1 MFASFN
7 LVLPSHSGIQG
18 LYTNLILGVPLKPML
33 AKPTKAI
40 SEVLDRFENKR
51 FTCEY
56 KYDGERAQIH
66 FVSPDSSIT
75 YPATSISATTS
86 PTKGITKIFSR
97 NSEDLS
103 TKYPDIFAVLDKWV
117 KPGVE
122 SFVLDCEAV
131 AWDKEE
137 KRVLPFQQLMTRKK
151 KDVKI
156 EDVKVKVCVFAF
168 DLLFFNGKVCYKID
182 LPPLINPNVF
192 PNIVTMP
199 RNT

>member
-1 MFASFN
+1 MTKY
-7 LVLPSHSGIQG
+7 GIMSLKDHCRLQP
-18 LYTNLILGVPLKPML
+18 GVPLKPML

-40 SEVLDRFENKR
+40 SEVLDRFENKS

-66 FVSPDSSIT
+66 FVSPDSSIA

-86 PTKGITKIFSR
+86 PTKGIAKIFSR

-103 TKYPDIFAVLDKWV
+103 KKYPDILGVLDKWV

-151 KDVKI
+151 KDVKV
-156 EDVKVKVCVFAF
+156 EEVKVKVCVFAF
-168 DLLFFNGKVCYKID
+168 DMLFLNGKVRFRSS
-182 LPPLINPNVF
+182 PPLSG
-192 PNIVTMP
+192 T
-199 RNT
+199 R